1 MGVPS
6 KKKSFHGLV
15 GSWWKGAPMKYFGS
29 GHDSWVVV
37 YFNAQPFKQ
46 KNIVNLEPHVKL

>member
-1 MGVPS
+1 VGAPS

-29 GHDSWVVV
+29 GHDSWVV
-37 YFNAQPFKQ
+37 YFNVQPFKQ